1 MATNKH
7 FHIKHGLT
15 VGSGEATTLAGGGS
29 GPATKE
35 VITNVGQLVDVGNLT
50 SLTTTN
56 KTNAVEAIN
65 EVKTLASNASTIDD
79 IIALSI
85 ALG

>member
-15 VGSGEATTLAGGGS
+15 VGSGEATMLAGGGN

-56 KTNAVEAIN
+56 KTSAVEAIN
-65 EVKTLASNASTIDD
+65 EVKTIASNASTIDD
-79 IIALSI
+79 IISLSI

>member
-15 VGSGEATTLAGGGS
+15 VGSGEATLIAGGGT
-29 GPATKE
+29 GPATRE
-35 VITNVGQLVDVGNLT
+35 VITNTGQLVDVGALG

-56 KTNAVEAIN
+56 KTNIVAAVN
-65 EVKTLASNASTIDD
+65 EVKNLAGQNATIDD